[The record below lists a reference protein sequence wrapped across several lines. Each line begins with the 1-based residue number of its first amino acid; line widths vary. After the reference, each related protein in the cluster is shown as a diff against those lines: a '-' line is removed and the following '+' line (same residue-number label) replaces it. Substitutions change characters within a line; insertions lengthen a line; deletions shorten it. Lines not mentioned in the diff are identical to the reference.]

1 MEIEVTVNLEAKN
14 FTTEELRLWRD
25 EIEKEIQDR
34 AN

>member
-14 FTTEELRLWRD
+14 FTTEELRQWSN
-25 EIEKEIQDR
+25 EIDKELRDR